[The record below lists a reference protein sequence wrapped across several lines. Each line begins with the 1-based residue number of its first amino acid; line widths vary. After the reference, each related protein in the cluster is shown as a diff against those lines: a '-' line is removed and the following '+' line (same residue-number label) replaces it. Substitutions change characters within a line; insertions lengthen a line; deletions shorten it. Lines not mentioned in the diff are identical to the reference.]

1 MQPLILPISNATDI
15 NSPFQHPLQ
24 GCEEVTRMATANHCG
39 KPKYY
44 VVTERGGQKPP
55 RVVRGWRS
63 VQQARR
69 QSPGGIA
76 FTGFHTEEGA
86 EQHARTLLRQTP
98 PKPE

>member
-1 MQPLILPISNATDI
+1 MT
-15 NSPFQHPLQ
+15 
-24 GCEEVTRMATANHCG
+24 TASQSC

-63 VQQARR
+63 VQKTRR

-86 EQHARTLLRQTP
+86 EQHARTLLQQTP